1 MPPRHLRPLAGPPND
16 DLLAVV
22 RRVDALTELLG
33 TETGRNLLAGT
44 KRAANILSA
53 EEKKGTRIAARVDPS
68 LFSEKAESALQD
80 AVNRIEKEAGQAIR
94 NEDYSAAM
102 TALAGLRQPI
112 DAFFDGVLVNDE
124 NEDVR
129 ANRLALLA
137 RIRAA
142 TETVADFS
150 RIAG

>member
-1 MPPRHLRPLAGPPND
+1 M
-16 DLLAVV
+16 
-22 RRVDALTELLG
+22 
-33 TETGRNLLAGT
+33 
-44 KRAANILSA
+44 
-53 EEKKGTRIAARVDPS
+53 DPS

-80 AVNRIEKEAGQAIR
+80 AVNRVEKEAAQAIR

-102 TALAGLRQPI
+102 TALANLREPI
-112 DAFFDGVLVNDE
+112 DTFFDDVLVNDE
-124 NEDVR
+124 NETIR

-150 RIAG
+150 KIAG